1 MQLNKLDIN
10 TGGLYVPNWKAI
22 FEDLK
27 NTEQTFT
34 VYLRYMQKD
43 TLAKI
48 INVRVFEVHEDYVK
62 LENPSGF
69 GILAY
74 EDVLYLVIPK
84 M

>member
-1 MQLNKLDIN
+1 MVIN
-10 TGGLYVPNWKAI
+10 TGGMDVPNWKAI

-27 NTEQTFT
+27 TTEQTFT
-34 VYLRYMQKD
+34 VYLRYQQKD

-48 INVRVFEVHEDYVK
+48 INVRVFEVHDEYVK

-84 M
+84 Q